1 VEAGWAAKTEPASGE
16 PSAGA
21 APLGEVTAE
30 TLRGLW
36 KQLIQDVNA
45 GNKAA
50 AALLRSCH
58 PHAVAG
64 DLVRVQ
70 ADHDLIRQR
79 LDDPKNKA
87 SVTAALNKLLSGK
100 YTIQVF
106 TGQPPEPDPNDD
118 PVVKVAQRLGGKV
131 RD

>member
-1 VEAGWAAKTEPASGE
+1 M
-16 PSAGA
+16 
-21 APLGEVTAE
+21 
-30 TLRGLW
+30 RF
-36 KQLIQDVNA
+36 
-45 GNKAA
+45 
-50 AALLRSCH
+50 
-58 PHAVAG
+58 
-64 DLVRVQ
+64 Q
-70 ADHDLIRQR
+70 ADHELIRQR